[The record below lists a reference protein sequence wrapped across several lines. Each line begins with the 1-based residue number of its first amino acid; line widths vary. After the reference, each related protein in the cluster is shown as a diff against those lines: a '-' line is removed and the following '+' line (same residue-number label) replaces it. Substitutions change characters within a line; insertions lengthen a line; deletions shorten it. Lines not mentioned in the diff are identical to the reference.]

1 MIWIIWIQFIHL
13 PSIASLKVNSC
24 QVNSELYKLIVMPSW
39 KDVQSAVKVKRKTKL
54 ALLVLGLVSALL
66 ILGQLI
72 HFTQILFRT
81 ERNQIWNGEFNLN
94 LVIRAKSISYFSYN
108 PQDKKVVI
116 LEIPDETYL
125 EVPHGFGKWQL
136 RAVYDL
142 GGAQLLTDTLTNFL
156 GLPIDGFLD
165 FKGPFKESSTL
176 QLLEELGE
184 NPLHSNLSLWELI
197 RLKLALMQV
206 RFDKIETRAILDLG
220 VLEQDKLADGT
231 PIFLSDPVRLDSA
244 LSAFAEPKLLKEH
257 QSIAIFNATNHPQ
270 LAQKA
275 ARIITNMGGNVIITA
290 NWDQALNKCQIFGE
304 QSKTLQRLL
313 QIFDCDR
320 IDPGKD
326 SRAQINLFLGEDYS
340 LRQ

>member
-1 MIWIIWIQFIHL
+1 
-13 PSIASLKVNSC
+13 
-24 QVNSELYKLIVMPSW
+24 MPSW

-54 ALLVLGLVSALL
+54 ALLVLGLVLLLL

-72 HFTQILFRT
+72 RFSQILFAT
-81 ERNQIWNGEFNLN
+81 ERNHIWNGEFNLN
-94 LVIRAKSISYFSYN
+94 LVIRAKSISVFSYN

-116 LEIPDETYL
+116 LDIPDETYI

-142 GGAQLLTDTLTNFL
+142 GGAQLLKDTLTNFL
-156 GLPIDGFLD
+156 GVPFDGFLD
-165 FKGPFKESSTL
+165 FGGPFKEKKADE
-176 QLLEELGE
+176 LLGAIRE
-184 NPLHSNLSLWELI
+184 NPVHSDLSLWELI
-197 RLKLALMQV
+197 RLKLALLLL
-206 RFDKIETRAILDLG
+206 RFDKIEKRAILDLG

-231 PIFLSDPVRLDSA
+231 PIFLSDPIRLDSA
-244 LSAFAEPKLLKEH
+244 LTAFVEPKLLKEH

-275 ARIITNMGGNVIITA
+275 ARIITNIGGNVIITA
-290 NWDQALNKCQIFGE
+290 NWDQTLKHCQVFGQ
-304 QSKTLQRLL
+304 QSKTLKKLL

-320 IDPGKD
+320 IDPLKD
-326 SRAQINLFLGEDYS
+326 SRAQINLFLGEDFY